1 MASPVD
7 DVVVQVSLEQKTPAL
22 DGVEQG
28 LLEGAAVTLQPAME
42 DLGVLTAGHLLIQLL
57 IRVNLPNTAVDSI
70 SHGCVSPTSHRR
82 FLSGCEGQPGGPG
95 CSLREAET
103 TATCLPCPNTS
114 ELLLPHL

>member
-1 MASPVD
+1 
-7 DVVVQVSLEQKTPAL
+7 
-22 DGVEQG
+22 
-28 LLEGAAVTLQPAME
+28 
-42 DLGVLTAGHLLIQLL
+42 
-57 IRVNLPNTAVDSI
+57 VDSI